1 VCNGSLFVPVIK
13 ILIMSERKE
22 NASVNHQNHPHQEG
36 QQNNTP
42 SIHEFDG
49 QLRSN
54 NHNQPMSNMMQE
66 SEEQKRGKAHGQKDE
81 GSIQQDERLP

>member
-1 VCNGSLFVPVIK
+1 
-13 ILIMSERKE
+13 MSERKE

-49 QLRSN
+49 QRRSN

-81 GSIQQDERLP
+81 GSVQQDERLP